1 MELRILFDRV
11 KILGPSPMLFRE
23 ILSAQID
30 AILEPLCVQI
40 ADGAV
45 QILGTARCA
54 RTNRNAGNFRRID
67 RARRTRVGK
76 GLSLAT
82 GKGHKGTDGRCRTL
96 LIRWH
101 NVLLLEMLVSL
112 WLYFAATEPV
122 ATSSVVLSGARLTLR
137 PPSFETLR
145 LTAKHE

>member
-45 QILGTARCA
+45 QIWELPDARVRTVMLAISEGSIEPAGRELARGSRWLPGRGTKERMGD
-54 RTNRNAGNFRRID
+54 AGRF
-67 RARRTRVGK
+67 
-76 GLSLAT
+76 
-82 GKGHKGTDGRCRTL
+82 
-96 LIRWH
+96 
-101 NVLLLEMLVSL
+101 
-112 WLYFAATEPV
+112 
-122 ATSSVVLSGARLTLR
+122 
-137 PPSFETLR
+137 
-145 LTAKHE
+145 